1 MAQAI
6 DFYFDF
12 SSPYGYLASTRI
24 DELGTRY
31 GRAVRW
37 HPVLLGAVFK
47 ATGGQP
53 LISIPMKGEYAAR
66 DIARTARFHG
76 IPFRMPAV
84 FPLPTQVPARA
95 VLWIRE
101 QLGEAQANA
110 FAQAVYRAYFV
121 GGIDISQPENVLELA
136 RPLGAEP
143 AALSD
148 GMSRQSIKDALRAQV
163 DEAMRRGVFGSPF
176 VIADGE
182 PFWGFDRF
190 DQLDAFLKNGCI

>member
-24 DELGTRY
+24 DELGARHN
-31 GRAVRW
+31 RAVNW
-37 HPVLLGAVFK
+37 HPLLLGAVFK
-47 ATGGQP
+47 TTGGQP
-53 LISIPMKGEYAAR
+53 LITVPIKGEYAAR

-84 FPLPTQVPARA
+84 FPLPTQAAARA
-95 VLWIRE
+95 MLWMRE
-101 QLGEAQANA
+101 RLGDAQANA
-110 FAQAVYRAYFV
+110 FAKAVYRAYFID
-121 GGIDISQPENVLELA
+121 GADISQPETVLALA
-136 RPLGAEP
+136 QPFGADP
-143 AALSD
+143 AALSE

-190 DQLDAFLKNGCI
+190 DQLNAFLKNGCI